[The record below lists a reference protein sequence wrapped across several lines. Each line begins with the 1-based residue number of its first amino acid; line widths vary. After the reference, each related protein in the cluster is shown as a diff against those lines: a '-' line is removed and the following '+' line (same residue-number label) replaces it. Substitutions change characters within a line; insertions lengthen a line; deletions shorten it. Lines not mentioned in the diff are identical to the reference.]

1 MKKNEFPINLFDK
14 SCKKV
19 DGLIMA
25 VTFKGSVAGPEFFCA
40 KSDEIL
46 ALDHSVSLAFYEHI
60 I

>member
-1 MKKNEFPINLFDK
+1 
-14 SCKKV
+14 V

-25 VTFKGSVAGPEFFCA
+25 VTFKGSVAGPRFFCA

-46 ALDHSVSLAFYEHI
+46 ALDHSVNLAFYKHI